1 VSQSLALP
9 PGREYQLQIRTAAG
23 RQYLS
28 DLVQAKLTP
37 PIDSVTW
44 SAGGL
49 GVRVAVHAR
58 DPSNA
63 TRYYRWSYVE
73 TWEFTS
79 AYYSQFEFTG
89 GAMRRRTENI
99 YNCWGTEKSPTINLT
114 STTRL
119 TQDVVTD
126 FPLTLLPRNSPKLR
140 FRYSVL
146 VSQFAQ
152 TPEEYSYWEKLK
164 KNTESI
170 GSLFDPLPSQ
180 LSGNVRCLD
189 DANETVIG
197 YVGAASVSQKRI
209 FIANAQLPR
218 GTINLNGYENCQ
230 AQDTIPAAQAPTV
243 FRNPRVIPIDAVYP
257 PVGVIPIAYT
267 AGTPECIDCRQRGTN
282 VKPSF
287 WP

>member
-1 VSQSLALP
+1 VGVAGP
-9 PGREYQLQIRTAAG
+9 P
-23 RQYLS
+23 
-28 DLVQAKLTP
+28 
-37 PIDSVTW
+37 
-44 SAGGL
+44 
-49 GVRVAVHAR
+49 H

-189 DANETVIG
+189 EANETVIG

-230 AQDTIPAAQAPTV
+230 AQDTIPAAQATTV